1 MNKYFLLLLFIGF
14 IYGNKNNDLLVY
26 KNGLR
31 YSGEFSRVEKNTVY
45 FKPQG
50 FPAFQQVYT
59 YQLDR
64 VELNSGK
71 ILNFKEIVIP
81 DSMARIVIPDSMAIK
96 NKARLSPTLVLQKG
110 EKKIMFNAGHRI
122 IVNNY
127 LSGTIKGITSDHL
140 IIDTGH
146 SNEEEILISSI
157 TRVFLPADNKSLKS
171 FTRGALIGAGCIIV
185 PIAIASIGNSEAH
198 YGIVFAGIAAPI
210 AAVLG
215 GATAAVFSKKKPIED
230 FIIKDDAW
238 TISK

>member
-1 MNKYFLLLLFIGF
+1 MNKYISLLLFISF

-50 FPAFQQVYT
+50 FPSFQQVYT

-81 DSMARIVIPDSMAIK
+81 DSMVRK
-96 NKARLSPTLVLQKG
+96 NKARISTILYLQKG

-127 LSGTIKGITSDHL
+127 LSGTIKGITNDHL

-146 SNEEEILISSI
+146 SNEEEIPISSI
-157 TRVFLPADNKSLKS
+157 TQVFLPADNKSLKS
-171 FTRGALIGAGCIIV
+171 FRRGARIGAGCIIV
-185 PIAIASIGNSEAH
+185 PIVFLSIGSSEAH

-210 AAVLG
+210 AAVIG

-230 FIIKDDAW
+230 FMIKDSAW

>member
-81 DSMARIVIPDSMAIK
+81 DSMARK
-96 NKARLSPTLVLQKG
+96 NKARISTILFLQKG

-140 IIDTGH
+140 IIDTGD

>member
-1 MNKYFLLLLFIGF
+1 MNKYFLLFLFIGF

-50 FPAFQQVYT
+50 FPSFQQVYT

-81 DSMARIVIPDSMAIK
+81 DSMARK
-96 NKARLSPTLVLQKG
+96 NKARISTILFLQKG

-140 IIDTGH
+140 IIDTGD

-157 TRVFLPADNKSLKS
+157 TQVFLPADNKSLKS
-171 FTRGALIGAGCIIV
+171 FRRGAQIGAGCIIV

-215 GATAAVFSKKKPIED
+215 GATDAVFSKKKPIED

>member
-1 MNKYFLLLLFIGF
+1 MKKYISLLLLIGF

-50 FPAFQQVYT
+50 SPAFQQVYT

-81 DSMARIVIPDSMAIK
+81 DSMARK
-96 NKARLSPTLVLQKG
+96 NKARISTILVLQKG
-110 EKKIMFNAGHRI
+110 EKKIMFNTGHRI

-127 LSGTIKGITSDHL
+127 LSGTLKGITNDHL

-157 TRVFLPADNKSLKS
+157 TQVFLPADNKSLKS
-171 FTRGALIGAGCIIV
+171 FTRGAQIGAGCIIV

>member
-1 MNKYFLLLLFIGF
+1 MNKYFLLFLFIGF

-81 DSMARIVIPDSMAIK
+81 DSMARK
-96 NKARLSPTLVLQKG
+96 NKARISTILFLQKG

-140 IIDTGH
+140 IIDTGD

-157 TRVFLPADNKSLKS
+157 TQVFLPADNKSLKS
-171 FTRGALIGAGCIIV
+171 FRRGARIGAGCIIV
-185 PIAIASIGNSEAH
+185 PIVFLSIGSSEAH

-230 FIIKDDAW
+230 FMIKDSAW

>member
-1 MNKYFLLLLFIGF
+1 MNKYISLLLFISF

-81 DSMARIVIPDSMAIK
+81 DSMARK
-96 NKARLSPTLVLQKG
+96 NKARISTILYLQKG

-140 IIDTGH
+140 IIDTGD

-185 PIAIASIGNSEAH
+185 PIAIASIGNSEAL

>member
-1 MNKYFLLLLFIGF
+1 MNKYISLLLFIGF

-50 FPAFQQVYT
+50 SPAFQQVYT

-81 DSMARIVIPDSMAIK
+81 DSMARK
-96 NKARLSPTLVLQKG
+96 NKARISTILVLQKG

-127 LSGTIKGITSDHL
+127 LSGTLKGITNDHL

-157 TRVFLPADNKSLKS
+157 TQVFLPADNKSLKS
-171 FTRGALIGAGCIIV
+171 FRRGAQIGAGCIIV
-185 PIAIASIGNSEAH
+185 PIVFLSIGNSEAH

>member
-1 MNKYFLLLLFIGF
+1 MNKYILLLLFISF

-81 DSMARIVIPDSMAIK
+81 DSMAIK
-96 NKARLSPTLVLQKG
+96 NKVRLSPTLVLQKG

-171 FTRGALIGAGCIIV
+171 FRRGARIGAGCIIV

>member
-1 MNKYFLLLLFIGF
+1 MNKYFLLFLFIGF

-81 DSMARIVIPDSMAIK
+81 DSMARK
-96 NKARLSPTLVLQKG
+96 NKARISTILFLQKG

-127 LSGTIKGITSDHL
+127 LSGTIKGIMNDHL
-140 IIDTGH
+140 IIDTGD

-157 TRVFLPADNKSLKS
+157 TQVFLPADNKSLKS
-171 FTRGALIGAGCIIV
+171 FRRGARIGAGCIIV
-185 PIAIASIGNSEAH
+185 PIVFLSIGSSEAH

-230 FIIKDDAW
+230 FMIKDSAW

>member
-1 MNKYFLLLLFIGF
+1 MNKYISLLLFIGF

-81 DSMARIVIPDSMAIK
+81 DSMARK
-96 NKARLSPTLVLQKG
+96 NKARISTILFLQKG

-140 IIDTGH
+140 IIDTGD

-157 TRVFLPADNKSLKS
+157 TQVFLPADNKSLKS

>member
-1 MNKYFLLLLFIGF
+1 MNKYFLLFLFIGF

-50 FPAFQQVYT
+50 FPSFQQVYT

-81 DSMARIVIPDSMAIK
+81 DSMARK
-96 NKARLSPTLVLQKG
+96 NKARISTILFLQKG

-140 IIDTGH
+140 IIDTGD

-157 TRVFLPADNKSLKS
+157 TQVFLPADNKSLKS

>member
-1 MNKYFLLLLFIGF
+1 M
-14 IYGNKNNDLLVY
+14 
-26 KNGLR
+26 
-31 YSGEFSRVEKNTVY
+31 
-45 FKPQG
+45 
-50 FPAFQQVYT
+50 
-59 YQLDR
+59 DR

-81 DSMARIVIPDSMAIK
+81 DSMARK
-96 NKARLSPTLVLQKG
+96 NKARISTILFLQKG

-127 LSGTIKGITSDHL
+127 LSGTLKGITNDHL

-157 TRVFLPADNKSLKS
+157 TQVFLPADNKSLKS
-171 FTRGALIGAGCIIV
+171 FRRGAQIGAGCIIV
-185 PIAIASIGNSEAH
+185 PIVFLSIGSSEAH

-230 FIIKDDAW
+230 FMIKDSAW

>member
-1 MNKYFLLLLFIGF
+1 MNKYILLLLFIGF

-50 FPAFQQVYT
+50 SPAFQQVYT

-81 DSMARIVIPDSMAIK
+81 DSMARK
-96 NKARLSPTLVLQKG
+96 NKARISTILFLQKG

-185 PIAIASIGNSEAH
+185 PIAIASIGNSEAL

>member
-1 MNKYFLLLLFIGF
+1 MNKYILLLLFIGF

-81 DSMARIVIPDSMAIK
+81 DSMVRK
-96 NKARLSPTLVLQKG
+96 NKARISTILYLQKG

-171 FTRGALIGAGCIIV
+171 FRRGAQIGAGCIIV
-185 PIAIASIGNSEAH
+185 PIVFISIGNSEAH

-230 FIIKDDAW
+230 FMIKDSAW

>member
-1 MNKYFLLLLFIGF
+1 MNKYISLLLFTGF

-81 DSMARIVIPDSMAIK
+81 DSMAIK
-96 NKARLSPTLVLQKG
+96 NKARLSPALVLQRG

-140 IIDTGH
+140 IIDTGD

-185 PIAIASIGNSEAH
+185 PIAIASIGNSEAL

-230 FIIKDDAW
+230 FIIKDDAC

>member
-1 MNKYFLLLLFIGF
+1 MNKYILLLLFIGF

-50 FPAFQQVYT
+50 FPSFQQVYT

-81 DSMARIVIPDSMAIK
+81 DSMVRK
-96 NKARLSPTLVLQKG
+96 NKARISTILYLQKG

-157 TRVFLPADNKSLKS
+157 TQVFLPADNKSLKS
-171 FTRGALIGAGCIIV
+171 FRRGARIGAGCIIV
-185 PIAIASIGNSEAH
+185 PIVFLSIGSSEAH

-210 AAVLG
+210 AAVIG

-230 FIIKDDAW
+230 FMIKDSAW

>member
-1 MNKYFLLLLFIGF
+1 MLFIGF

-81 DSMARIVIPDSMAIK
+81 DSMVRK
-96 NKARLSPTLVLQKG
+96 NKARISTILYLQKG

-157 TRVFLPADNKSLKS
+157 TQVFLPADNTDNKSLKS

>member
-1 MNKYFLLLLFIGF
+1 MNKYFLLFLFIGF

-50 FPAFQQVYT
+50 FPSFQQVYT

-81 DSMARIVIPDSMAIK
+81 DSMARK
-96 NKARLSPTLVLQKG
+96 NKARISTILFLQKG

-140 IIDTGH
+140 IIDTGD

-157 TRVFLPADNKSLKS
+157 TQVFLPADNKSLKS

-215 GATAAVFSKKKPIED
+215 GATVAVFSKKKPIED